1 MIDDWFLKKLFKKY
15 EVQQKQN
22 YKTEKSSNHNQSQI
36 WKKKIIFGPYFFFL
50 LYNPFSFCNLNFEL
64 KVYFFNISV
73 LEFERKSSG
82 ESYLKS
88 VKKSKSNVSP

>member
-1 MIDDWFLKKLFKKY
+1 MTDFLKNCSINKNKTIKLRNLVTITNLKFA
-15 EVQQKQN
+15 
-22 YKTEKSSNHNQSQI
+22 
-36 WKKKIIFGPYFFFL
+36 KKIIFGPYFFFL

-73 LEFERKSSG
+73 LEFERKSSR

-88 VKKSKSNVSP
+88 VKKSESNVSP